1 MRLILLGPP
10 GAGKGT
16 QAQRLVDRYGI
27 VQLSTGDM
35 LRAAVKAGTEVG
47 LRAGDIMAR
56 GELVPD
62 EIVVAIIADRIAE
75 PDARN
80 GFILDGFPRTV
91 AQAEALD
98 RLLAER
104 DLTLDAVVELKVD
117 EAILLKR
124 VETRVAQAQARG
136 EAVRADDNPEALKI
150 RLDAYRR
157 QTAPLIDYYWEK
169 GNLRTVDGMAPI
181 DEVAAALVR
190 ALEPARPAEPAPGAV
205 PESPAPSRP
214 AVPRQGPAG
223 PQGRPRSARS
233 RRRRDQRRGKGP
245 DRQENRPARP
255 DPPQNRP
262 ARRSRPPRSPGRPR
276 PSARARRAR
285 RLPTPGPASARLPS
299 PRARPGPPAAGRRP
313 ARKAARAATRG
324 RRG

>member
-47 LRAGDIMAR
+47 LRAGDMMAR

-104 DLTLDAVVELKVD
+104 DLALDAVVELKVD

-214 AVPRQGPAG
+214 AASRRAPPARKVVRKVKAAKRSKAGKRAGPAG
-223 PQGRPRSARS
+223 KPTRKAGSAAKPARKAKPAAKTARKAKAVRKGKARKSAPKARTGVRTAAKSARKA
-233 RRRRDQRRGKGP
+233 GT
-245 DRQENRPARP
+245 
-255 DPPQNRP
+255 
-262 ARRSRPPRSPGRPR
+262 ARRTG
-276 PSARARRAR
+276 
-285 RLPTPGPASARLPS
+285 
-299 PRARPGPPAAGRRP
+299 GRRP